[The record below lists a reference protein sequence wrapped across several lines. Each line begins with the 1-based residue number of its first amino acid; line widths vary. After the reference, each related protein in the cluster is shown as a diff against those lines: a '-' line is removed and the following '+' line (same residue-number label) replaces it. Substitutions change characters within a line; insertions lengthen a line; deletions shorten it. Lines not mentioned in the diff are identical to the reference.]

1 MTDPTPTTT
10 TIIDVTDADFARTVL
25 EASKERPVVVDLWA
39 TWCGPCRTLGPIL
52 ERVAAERD
60 GAFLL
65 AKLDVDANPGV
76 AGALGVQSIPTVVAF
91 RDGKP
96 VDGFIG
102 AQPEQVVQ
110 AFIDRLFPT
119 AGDVAADAAAADAD
133 AGDVEGAEAKY
144 RAILADEP
152 RNHAAAVGLAILLV
166 ERGAAAEAT
175 QLLAPLLPDVEAEA
189 VLARI
194 TVESWATAAGAS
206 PADAARRRAA
216 EGDFRGALDGLLAA
230 LPEDPEARASI
241 LEIFRLLGEGELVAE
256 YRRRLTNAL
265 Y

>member
-1 MTDPTPTTT
+1 MTDGAAAVTK
-10 TIIDVTDADFARTVL
+10 IDVTDADFARTVL

-39 TWCGPCRTLGPIL
+39 SWCGPCRTLGPIL
-52 ERVAAERD
+52 EKVAEERG

-102 AQPEQVVQ
+102 ALPENAVN
-110 AFIDRLFPT
+110 AFVDRLLPT

-133 AGDVEGAEAKY
+133 AGDLDAAETKY

-152 RNHAAAVGLAILLV
+152 TNRPASVGLAILLV
-166 ERGAAAEAT
+166 ERGATDEAT
-175 QLLAPLLPDVEAEA
+175 ALLTPLLPDAEAEA

-194 TVESWATAAGAS
+194 TVESWAALPTAS
-206 PADAARRRAA
+206 PADAARRKAA
-216 EGDFRGALDGLLAA
+216 EGDFRGALDDLLAV

-256 YRRRLTNAL
+256 YRRKLTNAL

>member
-1 MTDPTPTTT
+1 MTDGTATVTK
-10 TIIDVTDADFARTVL
+10 IDVTDADFAQTVL

-39 TWCGPCRTLGPIL
+39 AWCGPCRTLGPIL
-52 ERVAAERD
+52 EKVADERK

-76 AGALGVQSIPTVVAF
+76 AGALRVQSIPYVVAF

-96 VDGFIG
+96 VDGFVG
-102 AQPEQVVQ
+102 AIPEPAVNT
-110 AFIDRLFPT
+110 FIDRLFPSP
-119 AGDVAADAAAADAD
+119 GDVAAGDAAAAADAGDLD
-133 AGDVEGAEAKY
+133 AAEATY
-144 RAILADEP
+144 RAVLADEP
-152 RNHAAAVGLAILLV
+152 KNHTAAVGLAILLV
-166 ERGAAAEAT
+166 ERGATDEAT
-175 QLLAPLLPDVEAEA
+175 ALLTPLLPDAEAEA

-194 TVESWATAAGAS
+194 TVESWASLPGAA
-206 PADAARRRAA
+206 PADIARRKAA
-216 EGDFRGALDGLLAA
+216 EGDFGAALDGLLAA
-230 LPEDPEARASI
+230 LPQDPEARASI

>member
-1 MTDPTPTTT
+1 MNDGAATVTK
-10 TIIDVTDADFARTVL
+10 IDVTDGDFAQTVL

-39 TWCGPCRTLGPIL
+39 AWCGPCRTLGPIL
-52 ERVAAERD
+52 EKVAEERA

-102 AQPEQVVQ
+102 ALPENAVN
-110 AFIDRLFPT
+110 AFVDRLLPT

-133 AGDVEGAEAKY
+133 AGDLGSAEAKY
-144 RAILADEP
+144 RAILSDEP
-152 RNHAAAVGLAILLV
+152 KNHAAAVGLAILLL
-166 ERGAAAEAT
+166 ERGATDEAT
-175 QLLAPLLPDVEAEA
+175 ALLTPLLPDTEAEA

-194 TVESWATAAGAS
+194 TVESWASRPGTA
-206 PADAARRRAA
+206 PADAARRKAA
-216 EGDFRGALDGLLAA
+216 DGDFRGALEDLLAA

-241 LEIFRLLGEGELVAE
+241 LEIFRLLGEGDLVAE

>member
-1 MTDPTPTTT
+1 MTDGAATVTK
-10 TIIDVTDADFARTVL
+10 IDVTDADFAQTVL

-39 TWCGPCRTLGPIL
+39 AWCGPCRTLGPIL
-52 ERVAAERD
+52 ERVADERG

-91 RDGKP
+91 RDGRP

-102 AQPEQVVQ
+102 ALPEDAVH
-110 AFIDRLFPT
+110 AFIDRLFPSP
-119 AGDVAADAAAADAD
+119 GDVAAAAAAAEAD
-133 AGDVEGAEAKY
+133 AGNLDAAEAKY

-152 RNHAAAVGLAILLV
+152 KNHAAAVGLAILLV
-166 ERGAAAEAT
+166 ERGATEEAT
-175 QLLAPLLPDVEAEA
+175 ALLTPLLPDAEAEA

-194 TVESWATAAGAS
+194 TVESWAGLAGTA
-206 PADAARRRAA
+206 PADIARRKAA
-216 EGDFRGALDGLLAA
+216 AGDFRGALDDLLAA
-230 LPEDPEARASI
+230 LREDPEARASI
-241 LEIFRLLGEGELVAE
+241 LEIFQLLGEGELVAE
-256 YRRRLTNAL
+256 YRRKLTNAL

>member
-1 MTDPTPTTT
+1 MTDGTTT
-10 TIIDVTDADFARTVL
+10 VTKIDVTDADFAQTVL

-39 TWCGPCRTLGPIL
+39 EWCGPCRTLGPIL
-52 ERVAAERD
+52 EKVAEERK

-76 AGALGVQSIPTVVAF
+76 ANALRVQSIPFVVAF

-96 VDGFIG
+96 VDGFVG
-102 AQPEQVVQ
+102 AIPEPQVN
-110 AFIDRLFPT
+110 AFVDRLFPT

-133 AGDVEGAEAKY
+133 AGDLDGAEAKY

-152 RNHAAAVGLAILLV
+152 KNHAAAVGLAILLV
-166 ERGAAAEAT
+166 ERGAADEAT
-175 QLLAPLLPDVEAEA
+175 ALLTPLLPDAEAEA

-194 TVESWATAAGAS
+194 TVESWGALAGGS
-206 PADAARRRAA
+206 PADVARRKAA

-230 LPEDPEARASI
+230 LPDDPEARASI
-241 LEIFRLLGEGELVAE
+241 LELFRLLGEGELVAE
-256 YRRRLTNAL
+256 YRRKLTNAL